1 MGVLAATAATAA
13 NGMTMTPV
21 PATAL
26 GPALALLAAAVFLV
40 GLLGLGAIVLFRWR
54 KPSVPQQSDPTEI
67 TDAWAEAGR
76 RIKNSQ

>member
-1 MGVLAATAATAA
+1 MGVLVATAAS
-13 NGMTMTPV
+13 GVTMTPV

-40 GLLGLGAIVLFRWR
+40 GLLGLGAIVLFHWR
-54 KPSVPQQSDPTEI
+54 KPSVPQRSDPTEI